1 MSGHETVEIEET
13 RRDPTEAQ
21 IARLV
26 QRLTSPEEGDHAVV
40 KLTACGRSATGALKR
55 FLLEG
60 KPSLDYRPRR
70 RAVEALA
77 GIGAKETLIEF
88 LKLQKDIPDPAVRL
102 SEELVE
108 NAAAKAV
115 ALWRTHDVVQT
126 LLDCALPHPRPGLVE
141 ALAEFDQLEA
151 IPYFIRSL
159 EDDTCRL
166 AAEQAI
172 RRIGTRSAVGLL
184 AAALTMTSPEDE
196 SSASL
201 KRRIRALDL
210 LSEIGPPPA
219 FWPLLRP
226 LMDDSH
232 ADVVIAACNMADRIG
247 SGDDKRAATRR
258 LLAILRSADWF
269 AQGNIENTLIRLY
282 ADGKEIL
289 EQEIQRH
296 SSLPPEDRETDRVL
310 RTLLRVKH
318 RVNEPL
324 AA

>member
-1 MSGHETVEIEET
+1 MSGYETIEIEEIKHG
-13 RRDPTEAQ
+13 PTEAQ

-26 QRLTSPEEGDHAVV
+26 QRLTSPQEGERAVV
-40 KLTACGRSATGALKR
+40 QLTACGRSATGALKR

-60 KPSLDYRPRR
+60 KPSSDYQPRR

-108 NAAAKAV
+108 NAAAKAL
-115 ALWRTHDVVQT
+115 AIWRTHDVVQA
-126 LLDCALPHPRPGLVE
+126 LLEYALPHPRPGLVE
-141 ALAEFDQLEA
+141 ALAEFDQVEA
-151 IPYFIRSL
+151 IPYFITSL
-159 EDDTCRL
+159 EDDACRL
-166 AAEQAI
+166 AAEQAL
-172 RRIGTRSAVGLL
+172 RRIGGRSAVALL
-184 AAALTMTSPEDE
+184 AAALTFAEEE

-232 ADVVIAACNMADRIG
+232 ADVVIAACNLAGRIG
-247 SGDDKRAATRR
+247 RFEDKRAATLR
-258 LLAILRSADWF
+258 LLAILRFADWF
-269 AQGNIENTLIRLY
+269 AQGNIENTLVRLY
-282 ADGKEIL
+282 ADGIEVL
-289 EQEIQRH
+289 EQEIHRR
-296 SSLPPEDRETDRVL
+296 SSQPPEEREGDRVL
-310 RTLLRVKH
+310 RTLLRVRH
-318 RVNEPL
+318 RVNEPHP
-324 AA
+324 A